1 VGQYLVGLWW
11 VTGFNVGGYA
21 GLVVHGA
28 ACTALAGALVPV
40 RRRWSGVLALP
51 SALIATEWIRGHF
64 PFGGL
69 PIGGIAIGQAAGP
82 LVPAARLGGSL
93 LVAGVAALA
102 GVSLAELARWV
113 RDRRETRAGWQ
124 GAVALIVVVAVCV
137 AGRIGPD
144 GGGTTVAPLR
154 VAVVQGGGPRGLHAV
169 ESDPRVVFQ
178 RQLDASAAL
187 QGPLDLVLWPEDVIQ
202 VPGPVARTEEGAQVR
217 ALAIRLHAT
226 VVAGVVEDQGPDHFR
241 NAAVAWTPSGSI
253 VARYDKVHRVPFGE
267 YVPYRGL
274 FSHLADLS
282 LVPRDAIPGH
292 GSGLL
297 PTAAGRLGVVLSY
310 EVFFQGRNRSAIRS
324 GGQVLLV
331 PTNAS
336 SYRISQVPT
345 QEVAAA
351 KLAAWE
357 TGRNTLQAAPTGY
370 SALIDSRGRVLARSV
385 LGRREVLVG
394 SVQARLGQTIFV
406 RFGDLPVL
414 SLALLALIA
423 AHWPR
428 REARRT

>member
-1 VGQYLVGLWW
+1 
-11 VTGFNVGGYA
+11 
-21 GLVVHGA
+21 
-28 ACTALAGALVPV
+28 
-40 RRRWSGVLALP
+40 
-51 SALIATEWIRGHF
+51 
-64 PFGGL
+64 
-69 PIGGIAIGQAAGP
+69 
-82 LVPAARLGGSL
+82 
-93 LVAGVAALA
+93 
-102 GVSLAELARWV
+102 
-113 RDRRETRAGWQ
+113 
-124 GAVALIVVVAVCV
+124 
-137 AGRIGPD
+137 
-144 GGGTTVAPLR
+144 
-154 VAVVQGGGPRGLHAV
+154 
-169 ESDPRVVFQ
+169 
-178 RQLDASAAL
+178 
-187 QGPLDLVLWPEDVIQ
+187 
-202 VPGPVARTEEGAQVR
+202 
-217 ALAIRLHAT
+217 
-226 VVAGVVEDQGPDHFR
+226 VAGVVEDQGPDHFR

-282 LVPRDAIPGH
+282 LVPRDAVPGH

-297 PTAAGRLGVVLSY
+297 ATPAGHLGVVLSY

-351 KLAAWE
+351 RLAAWE

-385 LGRREVLVG
+385 LGRRQVLVG
-394 SVQARLGQTIFV
+394 SVQARFGQTIFV
-406 RFGDLPVL
+406 LFGELPVL
-414 SLALLALIA
+414 SLAVLVLIA

-428 REARRT
+428 REATRT